1 MVKAKIKNIVI
12 LGAGFAGL
20 NVAQV
25 LEQKLTSSD
34 CKGTKIILVD
44 KSPYHVYTPNL
55 YETATAYTGK
65 ISPAC
70 TKVLKDSVAMEIT
83 SLINDKKITF
93 INDEVIGIDP
103 KKKNISL
110 KNRSAKTAKTA
121 AIHYDVL
128 VLALG
133 AATNY
138 FNISGLKENSYPLKT
153 VEDALKI
160 NCDLNRYFFN
170 IFNLQKSQ
178 PGSPLSDSYNL
189 VTVTIGGGGAT
200 GVETAAE
207 MRGFLDHLAK
217 KYHYPKDKL
226 KIRLIEAGQTLA
238 GLDEKGTEIIKKRFT
253 KLNIDI
259 HLDSPIQQATSKE
272 IIIGNNSI
280 KNVLPTDFLIWTGGV
295 MINSLIQ
302 KVFGTEKT
310 RGAIEVN
317 EFLQSIR
324 HPEIFAAGDNAYFTD
339 PKDITK
345 RLPLLAQLAFQQ
357 GRFLAKNI
365 IRYLKKE
372 SLKTYHPAP
381 SIYLLPIG
389 GRFAIM
395 KIGNHTFKGKLLY
408 YLRRLID
415 FRYSL
420 IILPFFKALRKWI
433 HSNKIF
439 LKND

>member
-1 MVKAKIKNIVI
+1 MVKEKIKNIVI

-25 LEQKLTSSD
+25 LEKKLTLSD
-34 CKGTKIILVD
+34 CKITLID

-55 YETATAYTGK
+55 YETATAYTRK

-70 TKVLKDSVAMEIT
+70 AKVLKDSVAMAIT
-83 SLINDKKITF
+83 SLINGKKIIF
-93 INDEVIGIDP
+93 INDEVIGIDS

-110 KNRSAKTAKTA
+110 KNRSAKTAKNA
-121 AIHYDVL
+121 AIHYDIL

-138 FNISGLKENSYPLKT
+138 FNIPGLKENSYPLKT

-160 NCDLNRYFFN
+160 NCDLNQYFFKQ
-170 IFNLQKSQ
+170 I
-178 PGSPLSDSYNL
+178 
-189 VTVTIGGGGAT
+189 VTHGNNPVTIIIGGGGAT

-226 KIRLIEAGQTLA
+226 KIQLIEAGQTLA
-238 GLDEKGTEIIKKRFT
+238 GLDEKGTEIIKKRFK
-253 KLNIDI
+253 KLNISI
-259 HLDSPIQQATSKE
+259 HFKSAIQKVTAKE
-272 IIIGNNSI
+272 IFTLNDG
-280 KNVLPTDFLIWTGGV
+280 KEKVLPSNFLIWTGGV
-295 MINSLIQ
+295 MINPLVQ

-317 EFLQSIR
+317 EFLQSIK
-324 HPEIFAAGDNAYFTD
+324 HLEIFAAGDNAYFTD
-339 PKDITK
+339 PQDITK

-357 GRFLAKNI
+357 GRFLATNI
-365 IRYLKKE
+365 VRYLKKE
-372 SLKTYHPAP
+372 PLKIYHPAP
-381 SIYLLPIG
+381 SIYLLPAG

-395 KIGNHTFKGKLLY
+395 KIGSHIFRGRLLY
-408 YLRRLID
+408 YLRRIVD
-415 FRYSL
+415 FRYTL
-420 IILPFFKALRKWI
+420 MILPFFKALHKWL
-433 HSNKIF
+433 HSHKVF

>member
-1 MVKAKIKNIVI
+1 MVKEKIKNIVI

-25 LEQKLTSSD
+25 LSKKLKD
-34 CKGTKIILVD
+34 PKYKITLVD

-55 YETATAYTGK
+55 YETATAYTRK

-70 TKVLKDSVAMEIT
+70 AKVLKDSVAMEIT
-83 SLINDKKITF
+83 SLINGKKITF
-93 INDEVIGIDP
+93 TNDEVIGIDP

-110 KNRSAKTAKTA
+110 KNHSAKIAKNA
-121 AIHYDVL
+121 AIHYDIL

-138 FNISGLKENSYPLKT
+138 FNIPGLKENSYPLKT

-160 NCDLNRYFFN
+160 NCDLNQYFFKT
-170 IFNLQKSQ
+170 FVTGSTQK
-178 PGSPLSDSYNL
+178 PDSKP
-189 VTVTIGGGGAT
+189 VISRFKPFTVTIGGGGAT
-200 GVETAAE
+200 GVETSAE
-207 MRGFLDHLAK
+207 MRGFLNHLAK

-226 KIRLIEAGQTLA
+226 EIQLMEAGQTLA
-238 GLDEKGTEIIKKRFT
+238 GLDEKGTEIIKKRFK

-259 HLDSPIQQATSKE
+259 HLKSPIQKAAAKE
-272 IIIGNNSI
+272 IFTLNEGKD
-280 KNVLPTDFLIWTGGV
+280 KNLPTDFLIWTGGV
-295 MINSLIQ
+295 IINPLIQ

-310 RGAIEVN
+310 HGAIEVN

-324 HPEIFAAGDNAYFTD
+324 HPEVFAAGDNAYFTD

-345 RLPLLAQLAFQQ
+345 RLPLLAQFAFQQ

-372 SLKTYHPAP
+372 PLKIYHPAP

-395 KIGNHTFKGKLLY
+395 KIGSHTFKGRLLY
-408 YLRRLID
+408 YLRRLVD
-415 FRYSL
+415 FRYTL
-420 IILPFFKALRKWI
+420 MILPFFRALRKWL
-433 HSNKIF
+433 HSHKVF